1 MATRENGI
9 FPGHLAPGGV
19 PGHVAARHAVRIG
32 DVERDAA
39 AHELGE
45 HFVAGRLTLEELHER
60 LGLVLSARTRGQ
72 LVRVMADLPTFR
84 RARPPAPAPPVPAL
98 ATGMGQDEQA
108 DGGSAARLAAVGLLL
123 VAMLIWLLTVL
134 LFTRHGYYAP
144 YHHYQPSPWH
154 Q

>member
-19 PGHVAARHAVRIG
+19 PAHAAARHAVRIG
-32 DVERDAA
+32 DLERDAA

-72 LVRVMADLPTFR
+72 LIRVMADLPTFG
-84 RARPPAPAPPVPAL
+84 RARPTVPAPPAPAL
-98 ATGMGQDEQA
+98 ATGTRQGEQA
-108 DGGSAARLAAVGLLL
+108 DGGSAARVAAVGLLL
-123 VAMLIWLLTVL
+123 VAMLIWLLTAVL
-134 LFTRHGYYAP
+134 FIWHGYHP
-144 YHHYQPSPWH
+144 YHQYQLPPWH